1 MLCAKGIAMRDEPPI
16 FPDQE
21 TLEKELSDYLSRK
34 YGYRIKVISPMMAAE
49 HSSEPVESVK
59 KTGGIENIRFDMK
72 PEEMESYLNQYV
84 IRQDEPK
91 AILAT
96 KICTHYNRIRYL
108 QTLARFENSDALL
121 REVFPYS
128 EVPYIVFDGKSV
140 PMQPAKDFFIR
151 FLDTAY
157 PDIIS

>member
-1 MLCAKGIAMRDEPPI
+1 MQSEPPN

-21 TLEKELSDYLSRK
+21 TLEKELSDYLSKK

-49 HSSEPVESVK
+49 HTSDPSESEK
-59 KTGGIENIRFDMK
+59 KPGGVDNIRFDMK
-72 PEEMESYLNQYV
+72 PEELESYLNQYV

-108 QTLARFENSDALL
+108 QGLARFG
-121 REVFPYS
+121 S
-128 EVPYIVFDGKSV
+128 E
-140 PMQPAKDFFIR
+140 PMV
-151 FLDTAY
+151 
-157 PDIIS
+157 